1 MTPNYDRAATAAIE
15 TLIKYNINSTP
26 VNPMNIIRQSKNAVI
41 LSFAEMGD
49 SLGEERKSIM
59 SLFGD
64 RGQDAVAT
72 VHIHE
77 GKVNYIVSY
86 NQRLPFYMLQR
97 ALARELGHIILKH
110 DGSLPEDVRM
120 AEAYCFAHH
129 LLCPRPL
136 IKLLQA
142 TNIRITTE
150 VLGNLT
156 GCYERCLTN
165 MRRIPETHV
174 QAELNRTVSMNF
186 RDYFQN
192 FFEFQRIVALDDVS
206 AVADFGSFM
215 DGYEE

>member
-72 VHIHE
+72 VHIRE

-156 GCYERCLTN
+156 GCYERCLAN

-174 QAELNRTVSMNF
+174 PAELNRTVSMNF
-186 RDYFQN
+186 SDYFQN

-215 DGYEE
+215 EGYEE